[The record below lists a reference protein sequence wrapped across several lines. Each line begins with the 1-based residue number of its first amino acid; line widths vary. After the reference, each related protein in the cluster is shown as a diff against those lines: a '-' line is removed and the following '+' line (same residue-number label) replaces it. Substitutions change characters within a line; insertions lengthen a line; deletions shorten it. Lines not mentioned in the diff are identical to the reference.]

1 MCSPKQPW
9 SGSSKGPR
17 HPCHGPRRNAGS
29 CSRCHP
35 SHSQLWAEAPPAGKE
50 ALRPYQN
57 FLGFEPK
64 DDREVGNRSLGVWT
78 VGFSLGIDPT
88 VLRPSP
94 RGRRGWRGVPAPC
107 LWAARPRGLRP
118 APLSVLS
125 APAAGDFIRKLRKPF
140 AQDVFWATKAPRLGV
155 LFVKDVLYSRL
166 PIPCPPQT
174 QVLPQ
179 GRSRCRKWGP
189 CPDLLPHPCGPGCR
203 PCCGLGR
210 LLPPSEERSLGFP
223 GAQELPPQPEPSA
236 GVPGGDPWH
245 DPWHDPGGKLA
256 RPCPPGT

>member
-1 MCSPKQPW
+1 MPLRDSLCSPKQPW
-9 SGSSKGPR
+9 SGGSKGPR
-17 HPCHGPRRNAGS
+17 HPCRGPRRSAGS
-29 CSRCHP
+29 GSRCHP

-57 FLGFEPK
+57 FLGFAPT
-64 DDREVGNRSLGVWT
+64 DDREVENRSLRVWT
-78 VGFSLGIDPT
+78 VHSSLGIGPT
-88 VLRPSP
+88 VFRPST
-94 RGRRGWRGVPAPC
+94 RGRRGWRSPSGPH
-107 LWAARPRGLRP
+107 R
-118 APLSVLS
+118 VLS
-125 APAAGDFIRKLRKPF
+125 APAGGDVTRKLRKPF
-140 AQDVFWATKAPRLGV
+140 AQDVFWATKAPRHGV
-155 LFVKDVLYSRL
+155 LFVKGVLSSCL

-189 CPDLLPHPCGPGCR
+189 CPVLLPHPCGPGCR